1 MAESFTTTNRFST
14 INIIRAGSLV
24 TAISLSK
31 KLNFLSAMV
40 MPLTSWIWVNVNR
53 QPKMKNS
60 LSLFA
65 VVSVSRSLMQN
76 VYGSSIWLA
85 LSVLS
90 VSIRCLAA
98 SRRWKV
104 QKTTPSLTIKKRRG
118 YGPFFTPAFFAD
130 ATAADRSHGN
140 LMPPANAA
148 SLFRG
153 SPPRRRPCA
162 QLSTNAA
169 TREWIAQTASVSLP
183 ASLHLQR

>member
-65 VVSVSRSLMQN
+65 VVSVSRNLMQN
-76 VYGSSIWLA
+76 VYGLSIWLA

-118 YGPFFTPAFFAD
+118 YGPFFLRQHFLQMQQQPI
-130 ATAADRSHGN
+130 DR
-140 LMPPANAA
+140 
-148 SLFRG
+148 
-153 SPPRRRPCA
+153 
-162 QLSTNAA
+162 TV
-169 TREWIAQTASVSLP
+169 T
-183 ASLHLQR
+183 